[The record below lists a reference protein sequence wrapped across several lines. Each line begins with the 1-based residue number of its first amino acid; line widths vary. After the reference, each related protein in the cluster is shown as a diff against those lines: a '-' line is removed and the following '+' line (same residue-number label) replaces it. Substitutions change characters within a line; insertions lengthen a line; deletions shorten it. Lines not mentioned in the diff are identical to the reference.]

1 MASPTAS
8 SPSGEPAAPLDPPPA
23 GAYGADVPTLP
34 DDATPEEREAHWYK
48 YVYQGDRVPQL
59 TLRAVLM
66 GGMLGGIMS
75 VSNLYTTLKV
85 GWAFG
90 VAITSCV
97 MSYLLWNLFRGI
109 SGGRL
114 TRMTILEN
122 NCMQSTASAAGYS
135 TGTALAT
142 MFGAL
147 LILSATPENPNPKTW
162 DTQPILVVA
171 SFIMCCACLGV
182 FLAIP
187 LKRQLINREQL
198 RFPSGIAAAATLR
211 SLYSAGA
218 EATRKAYALVTSLC
232 IGALIGLLN
241 TTHGSLGLIDRMFAW
256 VERTLNINIRLPEL
270 LPAQGFAMID
280 SAGHLTRTGGR
291 QIPPLGFEPSGLLI
305 AAGMITGFR
314 VSCSM
319 LIGSALLYFVVGP
332 HVIQMDIAN
341 AAVEGYVQSIHLN
354 PSGTAFRLIP
364 WALWGGTSLMVIASL
379 TSMALQ
385 WKSITK
391 SFRVFRGA
399 SADRNRPAAY
409 PDIEVPSSWLV
420 IGLIPITLAMVAVQV
435 IAFHTAWWT
444 GLIAV
449 AVSFLLAMVAARSTG
464 ETDTT
469 PVGAMGKVMQ
479 LMFAVLHPGNARIN
493 LASAGVAANSA
504 MAASDLLIDLKS
516 GYLLG
521 ANPRKQF
528 IAQFCGI
535 FFGVAAI
542 VPAWYLMV
550 PDKATIDSYPLPA
563 TQQWVAVAQLLT
575 QGVHMLPASARTA
588 ILIGALLGVML
599 PILTIVLP
607 RNTARF
613 VPSAMGLGLSW
624 VIPFSSAFAFFI
636 GATITEVWTLVRP
649 KHADQYNIPVA
660 SGLIAGESLFKALI
674 AMSATAIGMAQT
686 RGYLLGW

>member
-1 MASPTAS
+1 MVPPSHAGSSSEELTKASTIGYAVD
-8 SPSGEPAAPLDPPPA
+8 ELEAPP
-23 GAYGADVPTLP
+23 LP
-34 DDATPEEREAHWYK
+34 EDATPEEREAHWFK
-48 YVYQGDRVPQL
+48 YVYQGDRMPQL
-59 TLRAVLM
+59 TLRAVIM
-66 GGMLGGIMS
+66 GGLLGGVMS

-97 MSYLLWNLFRGI
+97 MSYLIWNLLRGI

-114 TRMTILEN
+114 SRMSILEN

-171 SFIMCCACLGV
+171 AFIMCCACLGV

-211 SLYSAGA
+211 SLYSAGT
-218 EATRKAYALVTSLC
+218 EAVRKAYVLVTSIF

-241 TTHGSLGLIDRMFAW
+241 TTHGSLGAIDRLFAW
-256 VERTLNINIRLPEL
+256 VEKTFRFNIRLPEL
-270 LPAQGFAMID
+270 MPERGFAAID
-280 SAGHLTRTGGR
+280 AMGHLTRTGGR

-314 VSCSM
+314 VSFSM
-319 LIGSALLYFVVGP
+319 LLGSALLYFVVAP

-341 AAVEGYVQSIHLN
+341 AGVEGYVRSIELN
-354 PSGTAFRLIP
+354 ASGTAFRLIP

-379 TSMALQ
+379 TSVALQ

-391 SFRVFRGA
+391 SFKVFKNGA
-399 SADRNRPAAY
+399 SSRPAAY
-409 PDIEVPSSWLV
+409 PDIEVPSSWMV
-420 IGLIPITLAMVAVQV
+420 IGMIPITLAMVAVQV
-435 IAFHTAWWT
+435 IAFHTSWWA

-479 LMFAVLHPGNARIN
+479 LLFAILHPGNPRIN

-535 FFGVAAI
+535 FFGVVAI

-550 PDKATIDSYPLPA
+550 PDKATIDKYPLPA
-563 TQQWVAVAQLLT
+563 TQQWVAVTQLLT
-575 QGVHMLPASARTA
+575 KGVHMLPESAQMA
-588 ILIGALLGVML
+588 ILVGALLGVVL
-599 PILTIVLP
+599 PVLSVVLP
-607 RNTARF
+607 RRAARF
-613 VPSAMGLGLSW
+613 LPSAMGLGLSW

-636 GATITEVWTLVRP
+636 GATLTEIWTLISPR
-649 KHADQYNIPVA
+649 HSDRYNIPIA
-660 SGLIAGESLFKALI
+660 SGLIAGESLFKALV